1 MRTNWIGVTW
11 MIVGWLAIYVKWWL
25 KCRCRYRGPGPWQAY
40 CHRVERG
47 YRRPSWS
54 SRALRQMPYIMPA
67 TRACSIL
74 QLIKKTIP
82 TNSDRPPAEVLEVV
96 RKALLALPLTLEFLE
111 F

>member
-1 MRTNWIGVTW
+1 
-11 MIVGWLAIYVKWWL
+11 
-25 KCRCRYRGPGPWQAY
+25 
-40 CHRVERG
+40 
-47 YRRPSWS
+47 
-54 SRALRQMPYIMPA
+54 MPYIMPA

-111 F
+111 L